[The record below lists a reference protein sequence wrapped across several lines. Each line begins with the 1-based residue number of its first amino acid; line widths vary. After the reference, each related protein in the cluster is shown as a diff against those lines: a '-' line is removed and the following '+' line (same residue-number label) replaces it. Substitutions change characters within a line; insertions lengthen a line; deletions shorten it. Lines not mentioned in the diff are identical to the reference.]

1 MSDPYNTEK
10 LYPVL
15 EAPPTAPLIGGGHEY
30 RLRSCKKILENIQ
43 LDEKHY
49 NSTLKKYT
57 RSRNVFSHLCGVT
70 TGASVVLS
78 ASGLGTGITVVGIPI
93 GIILGSLGGICGM
106 FGIGFAL
113 ASKNMSKKVGKHVDN
128 VARAKVTVGAIN
140 AVISKA
146 LRDGVISDA
155 EYKIVTNIDNVYN
168 KRMASMRRSAGVEDL
183 KKMREQVEEEM
194 KAGFEEFL
202 IKRKGPTTPTAPPAE
217 G

>member
-15 EAPPTAPLIGGGHEY
+15 ETPPTPLIGNGHEY
-30 RLRSCKKILENIQ
+30 RLRSCNKILENIES
-43 LDEKHY
+43 DAKHY
-49 NSTLKKYT
+49 SSTLKKYT
-57 RSRNVFSHLCGVT
+57 RSRNIFSHLCGVT

-78 ASGLGTGITVVGIPI
+78 ASGVGTGVTVIGIPI
-93 GIILGSLGGICGM
+93 AIALGALGGFCAMLGLG
-106 FGIGFAL
+106 FGL

-128 VARAKVTVGAIN
+128 VARAKATIGAIN
-140 AVISKA
+140 AVVSKA
-146 LRDGVISDA
+146 MRDGVISDA

-202 IKRKGPTTPTAPPAE
+202 VQRKGPTTPTAPPAE